1 MDLLY
6 CKYCNSNLV
15 NLIGIKVIHDSQS
28 ERNINIKNQYSTMKD
43 MHSIHHDFCCYNC
56 GKVSEMIL
64 KNKRGCCF
72 IEHSK
77 KKDGIISPRNEVL
90 VSKNIF

>member
-1 MDLLY
+1 
-6 CKYCNSNLV
+6 
-15 NLIGIKVIHDSQS
+15 
-28 ERNINIKNQYSTMKD
+28 MKD

-90 VSKNIF
+90 VSRNIF